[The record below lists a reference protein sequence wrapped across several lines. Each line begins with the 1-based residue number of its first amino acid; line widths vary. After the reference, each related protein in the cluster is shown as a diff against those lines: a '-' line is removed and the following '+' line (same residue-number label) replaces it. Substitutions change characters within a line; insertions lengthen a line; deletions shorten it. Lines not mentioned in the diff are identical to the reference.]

1 MWTKCER
8 LILSEEADND
18 DLFLLFCSLSVS
30 LSLSVSISISISAG
44 RVLQLGRRH
53 SLLVLDAL
61 KVDLSDVGDC
71 MLILVGV
78 DVGVIGEGVREVV
91 DSLLICAG
99 AGACT

>member
-30 LSLSVSISISISAG
+30 LSLSVSISVSAG